1 MTGYPP
7 PALDNMMLRSEAE
20 IGQNSSISILS
31 VKTYVELL
39 VELKYNIFCGPLCN
53 MHCQGWQQLGGKAT
67 KLGCNITKGNKER
80 WTGRKMG
87 Q

>member
-53 MHCQGWQQLGGKAT
+53 MHCQGIQISASADWGPRSRVCARETLRSAPHHH
-67 KLGCNITKGNKER
+67 
-80 WTGRKMG
+80 
-87 Q
+87 

>member
-7 PALDNMMLRSEAE
+7 PALDNIMLRSEAE

-53 MHCQGWQQLGGKAT
+53 THCQGWQQLGQQST

-80 WTGRKMG
+80 EINMPRV
-87 Q
+87 